1 MKSIYTLALSALLL
15 TGCAQKT
22 SQKNTEAESK
32 PATTNILGISYP
44 MVNPDLTV
52 TVRVNA
58 PTADSVTL
66 DLMKKYPMTKNADG
80 IWEATTEPQVVGFHY
95 YFIDVDGAYVSDPS
109 SELFFGCGLMAS
121 GVEIPEEGAE
131 YSLEQQVPCGE
142 LRTQMYYSNITQAWR
157 RCFVYTPPGYDDSD
171 TRYPV
176 LYLQHGSGEDETS
189 WGVQGKTDI
198 IMDNLIAGKLAV
210 PMLVVMD
217 RGYAVDPTVK
227 PTPGGGRRFAGFN
240 TFERVITEEVVPLI
254 DKTYRTIADR
264 DHRAISGLSMGGFQA
279 TSIGFNHTDMF
290 ANIAGFSG
298 VSPVTEENWST
309 AYNGLFAHAEAFNS
323 KIKVLYLSL
332 GTEEAERFG
341 MVTDFHNRLTEAGI
355 DHVYYESPGTAHEW
369 LTWRRSL
376 HGFAQLLFK

>member
-1 MKSIYTLALSALLL
+1 
-15 TGCAQKT
+15 
-22 SQKNTEAESK
+22 
-32 PATTNILGISYP
+32 

-109 SELFFGCGLMAS
+109 TELFFGCGLMAG
-121 GVEIPEEGAE
+121 GVEIPEAGAD
-131 YSLEQQVPCGE
+131 YALEQQVPRGE
-142 LRTQMYYSNITQAWR
+142 LRTQMYYSDITQSWR
-157 RCFVYTPPGYDDSD
+157 RCFVYTPAGYDDDGS

-198 IMDNLIAGKLAV
+198 IMDNLIAGRLAV
-210 PMLVVMD
+210 PMIVVMD
-217 RGYAVDPTVK
+217 RGYAVDPTAK
-227 PTPGGGRRFAGFN
+227 PSGDRRFAGFN
-240 TFERVITEEVVPLI
+240 TFERVVTEELVPLI
-254 DKTYRTIADR
+254 DRTYRTIADR

-290 ANIAGFSG
+290 SAIAGFSG
-298 VSPVTEENWST
+298 VSPVTAENWAT
-309 AYNGLFAHAEAFNS
+309 AYNGLFADADAFNS
-323 KIKVLYLSL
+323 KVKVLYLSL
-332 GTEEAERFG
+332 GTEEAARFK
-341 MVTDFHNRLTEAGI
+341 MVADFHEQLAKAGI
-355 DHVYYESPGTAHEW
+355 KHVYYESPGTAHEW

>member
-1 MKSIYTLALSALLL
+1 MKSIYTIALSALLLL
-15 TGCAQKT
+15 TGCAQKAN
-22 SQKNTEAESK
+22 KAPIPVK
-32 PATTNILGISYP
+32 FGPASTNILGISYP
-44 MVNPDLTV
+44 QVNPDLTV

-66 DLMKKYPMTKNADG
+66 DLMKKYPMTKNAEG
-80 IWEATTEPQVVGFHY
+80 IWEATTEPQVVGYHY

-109 SELFFGCGLMAS
+109 SELVFGCGLMAS
-121 GVEIPEEGAE
+121 GVEVPEKGAD
-131 YSLEQQVPCGE
+131 YSQEQQVPRGE
-142 LRTQMYYSNITQAWR
+142 LRTQMYYSDITQSWR
-157 RCFVYTPPGYDDSD
+157 RCFVYTPAGYDDSD

-189 WGVQGKTDI
+189 WGIQGKTDI

-227 PTPGGGRRFAGFN
+227 PTAGRRFAGFN

-279 TSIGFNHTDMF
+279 TSIGFGHTDMF

-298 VSPVTEENWST
+298 VSGVTEEQWAT
-309 AYNGLFAHAEAFNS
+309 AYNGLFADADAFNQ
-323 KIKVLYLSL
+323 KVKVLYLSL
-332 GTEEAERFG
+332 GTEEAARFK
-341 MVTDFHNRLTEAGI
+341 MVTDFHDRLTQAGI
-355 DHVYYESPGTAHEW
+355 KHTYYESPGTAHEW

-376 HGFAQLLFK
+376 LGFAQLIFK

>member
-1 MKSIYTLALSALLL
+1 MKSIYTIVLSALVLA
-15 TGCAQKT
+15 GCAQKPSIAPT
-22 SQKNTEAESK
+22 PVKFG
-32 PATTNILGISYP
+32 PASTNILGISYP
-44 MVNPDLTV
+44 QVNPDLTV

-80 IWEATTEPQVVGFHY
+80 IWEATTEPQVVGYHY

-109 SELFFGCGLMAS
+109 SELVFGCGLMAS
-121 GVEIPEEGAE
+121 GVEVPEEGAG
-131 YSLEQQVPCGE
+131 YSQQHQVPAGE
-142 LRTQMYYSNITQAWR
+142 LRTQMYYSDITQSWR
-157 RCFVYTPPGYDDSD
+157 RCYVYTPAGYDDSD
-171 TRYPV
+171 ERYPV
-176 LYLQHGSGEDETS
+176 LYLQHGSGEAETS

-217 RGYAVDPTVK
+217 RGYAVDPTAQ
-227 PTPGGGRRFAGFN
+227 PAPGQRFGGFN
-240 TFERVITEEVVPLI
+240 TFERVITEEVVPFI
-254 DKTYRTIADR
+254 DKTYRTLADR
-264 DHRAISGLSMGGFQA
+264 EHRAISGLSMGGFQA

-298 VSPVTEENWST
+298 VSGVNADNWST
-309 AYNGLFAHAEAFNS
+309 AYNGLFADPEAFNERV
-323 KIKVLYLSL
+323 KVLYLSL
-332 GTEEAERFG
+332 GTEEAERFK
-341 MVTDFHNRLTEAGI
+341 MVTDFHDQLTKAGI
-355 DHVYYESPGTAHEW
+355 KHVYYESPGTAHEW

>member
-1 MKSIYTLALSALLL
+1 MALSALVL
-15 TGCAQKT
+15 TGCAGQAGKT
-22 SQKNTEAESK
+22 AALTEPQ

-80 IWEATTEPQVVGFHY
+80 VWEATTEPQVVGFHY

-121 GVEIPEEGAE
+121 GVEIPEADAD
-131 YSLEQQVPCGE
+131 YSLEQQVPRGE
-142 LRTQMYYSNITQAWR
+142 LRTQMYYSDITQSWR
-157 RCFVYTPPGYDDSD
+157 RCFVYTPAGYDEDD
-171 TRYPV
+171 TLRYPV

-198 IMDNLIAGKLAV
+198 SMDHLIAGKLAV
-210 PMLVVMD
+210 PMIVVMD
-217 RGYAVDPTVK
+217 RGYATDPTAQ
-227 PTPGGGRRFAGFN
+227 PTGDRRFGGFN
-240 TFERVITEEVVPLI
+240 TFERVVTEELVPLI
-254 DKTYRTIADR
+254 DRTYRTLADR

-290 ANIAGFSG
+290 SAIAGFSG
-298 VSPVTEENWST
+298 VSPVTADNWAT
-309 AYNGLFAHAEAFNS
+309 AYNGLFADAKAFNE
-323 KIKVLYLSL
+323 KVKVLYLSL
-332 GTEEAERFG
+332 GTEEAARFK
-341 MVTDFHNRLTEAGI
+341 MVADFHEQLTKAGI
-355 DHVYYESPGTAHEW
+355 NHVYYESPGTAHEW